1 MTNDEISTRYA
12 SFEDVEGAGFGR
24 LDYEGDPGVGDLAA
38 VCDGITIEPIL
49 DGYGCSRYI
58 QPVMTHRGIHFAQ
71 FATRNKTVDLS
82 TFDDVDL
89 DYASYV
95 GFLENGYFAVGIDH
109 STGNVGSLYESRL
122 LGGTLVGGE
131 SLSGTWA
138 GAMIGIGRKNTN
150 IHGRILQGDAEISLQ
165 FTPSE
170 SIFDAGGLGFFD
182 IGADFTNI
190 RDVNSG
196 ASYQDIVFAC
206 DESVDRC
213 GNTAGAVAVT
223 GGIVSEGGQLRASFL
238 DANGNEMAGV
248 IDLPEMVGSFGAK
261 RQ

>member
-1 MTNDEISTRYA
+1 MTY
-12 SFEDVEGAGFGR
+12 
-24 LDYEGDPGVGDLAA
+24 
-38 VCDGITIEPIL
+38 
-49 DGYGCSRYI
+49 
-58 QPVMTHRGIHFAQ
+58 RGIHFAQ

-95 GFLENGYFAVGIDH
+95 GFLENGYFAVGIDR
-109 STGNVGSLYESRL
+109 STGNVGSLYDSHP
-122 LGGTLVGGE
+122 LGGTLVEGE

-150 IHGRILQGDAEISLQ
+150 IHGRIFQGDAEISLQ
-165 FTPSE
+165 FTPPD
-170 SIFDAGGLGFFD
+170 SIFDAGFGFFD

-213 GNTAGAVAVT
+213 GNTAVAVSIT
-223 GGIVSEGGQLRASFL
+223 RGIVSEGGQLRASFL